1 MHSLYILAVLTLTYA
16 PLSLHH
22 LGPIVATAFVVITLH
37 QVFAGLVVTS
47 APENNPSVENQFP
60 PSITAKEE

>member
-1 MHSLYILAVLTLTYA
+1 MHSLYILAILTLTYA

-22 LGPIVATAFVVITLH
+22 LGPIVATAFVIITLH

-47 APENNPSVENQFP
+47 ATEDNPSVGNQLL
-60 PSITAKEE
+60 SSTTAEGE

>member
-1 MHSLYILAVLTLTYA
+1 MHSLYILAILTLIYA
-16 PLSLHH
+16 PLSLHN

-47 APENNPSVENQFP
+47 TAEDNPLVENQL
-60 PSITAKEE
+60 PSSTTTEQE